1 MSLPNSLTLIT
12 STFATAWT
20 ATPIAWPNVSFDM
33 KSNPEFV
40 RFNVLFTKEDRRT
53 LGLSSNLYRQYGL
66 VSMHIFTPLNRGAK
80 RALELAEQLTAIWR
94 SASIQ
99 GHIFDT
105 PNTVVIGNVDGVYQ
119 VNVNISFYTDN
130 FY

>member
-1 MSLPNSLTLIT
+1 MSLPDSLTLIT

-20 ATPIAWPNVSFDM
+20 ATPVAWQNVSFDM

-40 RFNVLFTKEDRRT
+40 RFNVLFTKEDQRT
-53 LGLSSNLYRQYGL
+53 MGLTNNLFRQHGL
-66 VSMHIFTPLNRGAK
+66 ISMPIFTPLNRGAK
-80 RALELAEQLTAIWR
+80 RALELAEQFTAIWR
-94 SASIQ
+94 VKMIQ

-105 PNTVVIGNVDGVYQ
+105 PNTVIIGNVDGVYQ